1 MSMDV
6 WIAFILASSAL
17 LIIPGPTVILV
28 ISYAL
33 GGGRKTAWSTIPGV
47 LMGDLFTMT
56 ASLLGAGAI
65 LATSALLFTIL
76 KWIGAAYLL
85 WLGVKMWRNAG
96 GRIEL
101 GEGQPE
107 ASRSKLF
114 WSAFTVTALN
124 PKGIIFFVAFVPQ
137 FIDPTAPALM
147 QFALLEAT
155 FLGCVAVIVT
165 SWALLAGS
173 FSQTL
178 SNPRF
183 VKRTHQAGASF
194 LMGAGLLTAT
204 LSRTN

>member
-1 MSMDV
+1 MSMDI

-28 ISYAL
+28 ISHAL
-33 GGGRKTAWSTIPGV
+33 GGGRKTAWATIPGV
-47 LMGDLFTMT
+47 LMGDLFAMT
-56 ASLLGAGAI
+56 ASLLGAGAV
-65 LATSALLFTIL
+65 LATSALLFTIM
-76 KWIGAAYLL
+76 KWIGAVYLL
-85 WLGVKMWRNAG
+85 WLGIKMWRSAG

-101 GEGQPE
+101 DDGQSE
-107 ASRSKLF
+107 TSRSKMF

-137 FIDPTAPALM
+137 FVDPAAPALI
-147 QFALLEAT
+147 QFAMLEAT
-155 FLGCVAVIVT
+155 FLGCVAIIVT

-183 VKRTHQAGASF
+183 IKRTHQAGASF
-194 LMGAGLLTAT
+194 LIGAGLMTAT
-204 LSRTN
+204 LSRTS

>member
-1 MSMDV
+1 MALDV

-33 GGGRKTAWSTIPGV
+33 GGGRKTAFSTIPGV

-56 ASLLGAGAI
+56 ASLLGAGAV
-65 LATSALLFTIL
+65 LATSALLFSVM
-76 KWIGAAYLL
+76 KWIGAVYLL
-85 WLGVKMWRNAG
+85 WLGIKMWRNAG
-96 GRIEL
+96 GNIDL
-101 GEGQPE
+101 GDGQPE
-107 ASRSKLF
+107 TSKKKMF

-137 FIDPTAPALM
+137 FVDPAAPALM
-147 QFALLEAT
+147 QFAMLEAT
-155 FLGCVAVIVT
+155 FLGCVAIIVT

-173 FSQTL
+173 LSQTL

-183 VKRTHQAGASF
+183 IKRTHQAGASF
-194 LMGAGLLTAT
+194 LIGAGLMTAA
-204 LSRTN
+204 LNRSN